1 MSAKDNKGTWTEHK
15 APDGRTYYYNAT
27 TRQSAWEK
35 PDDLK
40 SESEKLM
47 SSCPWKE
54 YTSENGKIYFH
65 NTVTKESVWSIPKE
79 LQELKDKIAKEKNNA
94 EDNEANSGGGEKD
107 KSTLEAAMAA
117 TLAALTPADG
127 DKTANNRSEQQ
138 QTKDDGKQQ
147 QQQQQQQP
155 KQIVFKDKKEAMEAL
170 KTLLREKKVPST
182 ANWESA
188 LKLINKD
195 PRWEYLSKLNEKKQV
210 FNAYKIQRQKEE
222 KEEQRLKQKKAKE
235 DFEEFLMK
243 SERVN
248 STMKYYR
255 LEDMFQDLPVWKAVQ
270 DLDRREIWT
279 DCQHNLSKR
288 EKDQAKALRKK
299 NTRRLADILDRMTA
313 IKFQTTW
320 EQAQQMLLDN
330 PAFADDDEL
339 LAMDKED
346 ALIVFE
352 DHIRELEKEEDEER
366 EKEKKRLKRSQ
377 RKFRD
382 AFVKFMDEL
391 HESGK
396 LTSMSLW
403 VELYPVISGDI
414 RFGQMLGQ
422 PGSTPLDLFKFYV
435 EDLKSRYYTEKK
447 IIKEILKKSDFEMNA
462 SSSFEDFAKVVCEDP
477 RSTTL
482 DAGNVKLTFNA
493 LLEKAE
499 SKEKEK
505 LKEESRKMRKLENSV
520 RSVLADD
527 EKIDEK
533 SNFDEVKN
541 KYRGHPAFAAV
552 ESDKDLERMFRDF
565 QRDLMEACSHTHS
578 KKKSKKSK
586 KARKRSP
593 SVSSLSS
600 EDNLALLH
608 QDEKGGSGKKSGK
621 KSKKRKKDKS
631 ESRSPISS
639 DSEFGLNSPPPAKKK
654 KKSSKKSPGRGHGG
668 HHHQPGPPVPP
679 AHNPADEGSMEEGEL
694 SEEELQQKRL
704 ELLQQL
710 EKGV

>member
-1 MSAKDNKGTWTEHK
+1 MSSAKDNKGTWTEHK

-40 SESEKLM
+40 SETEKLI

-79 LQELKDKIAKEKNNA
+79 LQELKDKIAKEKNGK
-94 EDNEANSGGGEKD
+94 DDANNKDAAGEKD

-117 TLAALTPADG
+117 TLAALTPG
-127 DKTANNRSEQQ
+127 EKANNKSGGNEQQ
-138 QTKDDGKQQ
+138 PKEEAK
-147 QQQQQQQP
+147 QQP

-182 ANWESA
+182 ANWEAA

-255 LEDMFQDLPVWKAVQ
+255 LEDMFNELPIWKSVQ
-270 DLDRREIWT
+270 DVDRREIWI

-288 EKDQAKALRKK
+288 EKEQAKALRKK

-313 IKFQTTW
+313 IKFNTTW

-352 DHIRELEKEEDEER
+352 DHIRELEKEEEEER
-366 EKEKKRLKRSQ
+366 EKEKKRIKRNQ
-377 RKFRD
+377 RKNRD
-382 AFVKFMDEL
+382 SFIKFMDEL
-391 HESGK
+391 HENGK

-414 RFGQMLGQ
+414 RFSQMLGQ

-447 IIKEILKKSDFEMNA
+447 IIKEILKKSEFEMSA
-462 SSSFEDFAKVVCEDP
+462 GSSFEEFAKIVCEDP

-482 DAGNVKLTFNA
+482 DAGNVKLTYNA

-499 SKEKEK
+499 SKEKER
-505 LKEESRKMRKLENSV
+505 LKEESRKLRKLENSV

-527 EKIDEK
+527 EKIDENSK
-533 SNFDEVKN
+533 FEDVKD
-541 KYRGHPAFAAV
+541 KYRDHPAFCAI
-552 ESDKDLERMFRDF
+552 ESDKDLERMFKDF

-586 KARKRSP
+586 KSRKRTP
-593 SVSSLSS
+593 SFSSSDENERKSKSKKQKKKFVDDSDFSNLSDDS
-600 EDNLALLH
+600 IEEDR
-608 QDEKGGSGKKSGK
+608 KKSK
-621 KSKKRKKDKS
+621 KSKKRKKEKS

-654 KKSSKKSPGRGHGG
+654 KKSSKNKSPRSVHPPAQ
-668 HHHQPGPPVPP
+668 HHHHP
-679 AHNPADEGSMEEGEL
+679 DEGSMEEGEL